1 MENLKKLLGD
11 AYREGMTLD
20 EINAAL
26 DGKSFIDKALFDR
39 KVSELNNESKSWKE
53 KYMQTLSEQEKTQLE
68 MEELKK
74 KAQES
79 EQRERRLKIE
89 SYLAK
94 SGFKDEHIGTL
105 ADVFMTGDID
115 AFGQAMA
122 KIKAD
127 IAEAAKAATT
137 KELLR
142 THTDEPPAGTA
153 NVKPSKIEE
162 YKKMLKIAEEAND
175 KAAQAAYIRL
185 IAEEEKQMSNTL
197 KIQ

>member
-1 MENLKKLLGD
+1 
-11 AYREGMTLD
+11 MTLD

-89 SYLAK
+89 SHLAK
-94 SGFKDEHIGTL
+94 SGFVG
-105 ADVFMTGDID
+105 
-115 AFGQAMA
+115 
-122 KIKAD
+122 
-127 IAEAAKAATT
+127 
-137 KELLR
+137 
-142 THTDEPPAGTA
+142 
-153 NVKPSKIEE
+153 
-162 YKKMLKIAEEAND
+162 
-175 KAAQAAYIRL
+175 
-185 IAEEEKQMSNTL
+185 
-197 KIQ
+197 